1 MPLPRPLPY
10 ATATIAIRHGL
21 VAIRTVATQQLL
33 ELTQLAHLAIHHT
46 IADTYRP
53 QVRSLSNNV
62 PSIHADGDP
71 NQGGVDREFSR
82 ERLSSTLILSHT
94 AENRQSGISLRGR
107 LSPTMDIETIQNLI
121 LLTPHHKFLPD
132 TGADTAEE
140 PSGYPSPTSLKEDL
154 SRLSVS
160 NSTASSPRRASL
172 QPAPMIPIHSTASSR
187 VSLGSSSEQ
196 PTSPGGADHA
206 RH

>member
-33 ELTQLAHLAIHHT
+33 ELT
-46 IADTYRP
+46 
-53 QVRSLSNNV
+53 
-62 PSIHADGDP
+62 
-71 NQGGVDREFSR
+71 
-82 ERLSSTLILSHT
+82 
-94 AENRQSGISLRGR
+94 
-107 LSPTMDIETIQNLI
+107 QNLI

-206 RH
+206 RHRINQASARLTRSRKSTASKSAMPTISSTTPRPPHHWQHHTNVSAAAPLSSSSSCVHFHSGKKIYGCLIIRLKSDLQD